1 MPSPTHLVGLEIIVQ
16 RKLQF
21 AQVLWL
27 LLLLAFTFS
36 FGQARLC
43 IVIILGELRVGRE
56 GLKGE
61 GSSHPSQRQTD
72 SEPLSGELCYGESPG
87 FGLYCLQGTRQT
99 LETSMRW
106 ESDSLGT
113 PRQTPSPTLGR
124 HDISPLWGQALCH
137 RPDSFL
143 KQGESLCFKPY
154 QSFAQIYPTW
164 ARHTRIA
171 VQAARS
177 RASPEKQKEK
187 GAI

>member
-1 MPSPTHLVGLEIIVQ
+1 MPSPTYLVSLEIIVQ

-61 GSSHPSQRQTD
+61 GSSYPSQRHGSHPNSE
-72 SEPLSGELCYGESPG
+72 SEPLWGELRCGESPG

-106 ESDSLGT
+106 
-113 PRQTPSPTLGR
+113 
-124 HDISPLWGQALCH
+124 
-137 RPDSFL
+137 
-143 KQGESLCFKPY
+143 
-154 QSFAQIYPTW
+154 
-164 ARHTRIA
+164 
-171 VQAARS
+171 
-177 RASPEKQKEK
+177 
-187 GAI
+187 